1 MTLVIAVI
9 LAGMV
14 AGLIANR
21 FLRQHIVKDDDEGPA
36 PQDILTSVEIFAAL
50 LIAIVLVDASV
61 TYSTARNA
69 AADEANVV
77 DNMFEST
84 GYLKEQRFK
93 VGLQSSCATP
103 APSAAPSRSSSRAG
117 ATPPIASPW
126 SCPPSCSSVRSRS

>member
-1 MTLVIAVI
+1 MPGRRAGPDAVTVVIIVVF
-9 LAGMV
+9 AGML

-21 FLRQHIVKDDDEGPA
+21 FLRQRVVADDDAGPA

-84 GYLKEQRFK
+84 GYLTQERLK
-93 VGLQSSCATP
+93 VGLQ
-103 APSAAPSRSSSRAG
+103 
-117 ATPPIASPW
+117 
-126 SCPPSCSSVRSRS
+126 